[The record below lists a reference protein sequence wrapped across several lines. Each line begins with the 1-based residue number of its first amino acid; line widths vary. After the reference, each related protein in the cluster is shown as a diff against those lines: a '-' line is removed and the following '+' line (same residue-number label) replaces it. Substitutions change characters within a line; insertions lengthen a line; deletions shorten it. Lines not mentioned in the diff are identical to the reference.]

1 MPSRKDSEIYGKK
14 SGSKRAADQG
24 GAILSVQGITWILL
38 RAIGISDPKL
48 IQLLAPFNGLFP
60 STEAEYTQLK
70 TNLRRMGH
78 ILERTPGNL
87 RDGLRS
93 SQIASSAFL
102 THDEPWNPEPTQWG
116 ACASETHGWS
126 GESAFAA
133 SASCSSVDA
142 FATFQDDDIDTDS
155 NTSSGEC
162 SSIPDD
168 GQDPNAVAQRLFW
181 AYKQAKHKW
190 RKYMGKSTRAV
201 RRYAKRFDRKK
212 GKGKG
217 KSGKSA
223 FPVGKGK
230 GKKGKH
236 LMTAMLAE
244 MTDDEVQQAL
254 PAFRGNRSPGKGK
267 TDASLRSVQA
277 PSIAGPQVT
286 VCFISHIEH
295 ARGTDSSSGVQPEPM
310 VLRIDPGGSRV
321 ESRALFTAADRCRKD
336 CERLKKMKAAGEKP
350 KVLTLPNIQMPLQ
363 MKHGVGAVDETR
375 ARGRAATHDGRV
387 PQKPPP
393 EIIRLLKYRSWTK
406 ACNGNPALVQSDAFE
421 FALPR
426 HECRGG
432 NYDELSQEADK
443 IRHRLCT
450 VALEAMIQA
459 TSLAR
464 TVRLCDSIDAVA
476 GDQGEDSNSHDI
488 IEDINAERLSTIPEG
503 SNEDQD
509 SEAAEANF
517 VSFASAHFSAPNSQE
532 EQVFFLPES
541 VLLTFGAVNKWG

>member
-1 MPSRKDSEIYGKK
+1 MNLESAHSSPYSIRFSEDSVYSDWDNDVSDFARVHNTHLRTCMFPVRMTPQSLLLPFGQAISMFVCVGITGKSLLSIMCLAESSFALDRQTVNETTMISETSPKGALSFPAHIPMLISCIAAVALLSLVCHMFPAQGNALRTPPSWNPDQEYQYPFRQWARNIMLWSIATDLEPARKAASVLLVLKGAAKELARQIPPQAIVEGGLVNNVFVDPLTYLMHALQERFGNLGEEVRVQAVTDLMGFSRRNHETIDSLLVRF
-14 SGSKRAADQG
+14 GSIRGRAADQG

-38 RAIGISDPKL
+38 RAIGISDQQL

-70 TNLRRMGH
+70 TNRRRMGH

-116 ACASETHGWS
+116 ARASETHGWS

-201 RRYAKRFDRKK
+201 RRYAKHFDRNK

-217 KSGKSA
+217 KSGKFA

-277 PSIAGPQVT
+277 
-286 VCFISHIEH
+286 CH
-295 ARGTDSSSGVQPEPM
+295 A
-310 VLRIDPGGSRV
+310 
-321 ESRALFTAADRCRKD
+321 
-336 CERLKKMKAAGEKP
+336 
-350 KVLTLPNIQMPLQ
+350 
-363 MKHGVGAVDETR
+363 
-375 ARGRAATHDGRV
+375 
-387 PQKPPP
+387 
-393 EIIRLLKYRSWTK
+393 
-406 ACNGNPALVQSDAFE
+406 
-421 FALPR
+421 
-426 HECRGG
+426 
-432 NYDELSQEADK
+432 
-443 IRHRLCT
+443 
-450 VALEAMIQA
+450 
-459 TSLAR
+459 
-464 TVRLCDSIDAVA
+464 
-476 GDQGEDSNSHDI
+476 
-488 IEDINAERLSTIPEG
+488 
-503 SNEDQD
+503 
-509 SEAAEANF
+509 
-517 VSFASAHFSAPNSQE
+517 
-532 EQVFFLPES
+532 
-541 VLLTFGAVNKWG
+541 

>member
-1 MPSRKDSEIYGKK
+1 MKQLTHSLVRF
-14 SGSKRAADQG
+14 GSIRGRAADQG

-38 RAIGISDPKL
+38 RAIGISDQQL

-116 ACASETHGWS
+116 ARASETHGWS

-201 RRYAKRFDRKK
+201 RRYAKHFDRNK

-217 KSGKSA
+217 KSGKFA

-254 PAFRGNRSPGKGK
+254 PAFRGNQSPGKGK

-277 PSIAGPQVT
+277 CHAWTPCPGPRFVQYIHT
-286 VCFISHIEH
+286 AEH
-295 ARGTDSSSGVQPEPM
+295 AYPASQWIPRRNAFPVTWRHLGSISMMAWTGRIRTDNRIPFHHHPQSRG
-310 VLRIDPGGSRV
+310 
-321 ESRALFTAADRCRKD
+321 
-336 CERLKKMKAAGEKP
+336 
-350 KVLTLPNIQMPLQ
+350 
-363 MKHGVGAVDETR
+363 HY
-375 ARGRAATHDGRV
+375 H
-387 PQKPPP
+387 
-393 EIIRLLKYRSWTK
+393 RSWCLHEPDRREHSQRIFQTCK
-406 ACNGNPALVQSDAFE
+406 RAWIPAT
-421 FALPR
+421 P
-426 HECRGG
+426 
-432 NYDELSQEADK
+432 
-443 IRHRLCT
+443 
-450 VALEAMIQA
+450 VA
-459 TSLAR
+459 
-464 TVRLCDSIDAVA
+464 
-476 GDQGEDSNSHDI
+476 H
-488 IEDINAERLSTIPEG
+488 
-503 SNEDQD
+503 
-509 SEAAEANF
+509 EAN
-517 VSFASAHFSAPNSQE
+517 VCARRRRSTE
-532 EQVFFLPES
+532 VWMYS
-541 VLLTFGAVNKWG
+541 VNLNRM